1 MTITKHNLYNFC
13 LVLTFL
19 LPITIGAQ
27 ELRIFSKADFNL
39 IGNVK
44 KSTVITNYGKEE
56 FYFNKEGKLTKSI
69 TRYTDEDYS
78 ITYYKYSNN
87 EILEKRLEN
96 YRDGVF
102 DKNTSIA
109 HLYKIDTTEN
119 KKVTEKILTYSK
131 KFLDQYEYEFDAEN
145 RLKVIKRI
153 NDEEI
158 DETTIEYTVYGAEKE
173 QAYYLNGKLLKSIRE
188 SYKTNSKGEKLKTVL
203 TKEFIKGKPLKAEEV
218 VTKENGSIVSKDY
231 FTADA
236 AETKFVFRKKEVYT
250 YKKDNQV
257 IDKITV
263 KTAKKTYDVT
273 YLHQF
278 DGENGNWIKQV
289 ISPDNT
295 YITRKIQYYPEEVV
309 TEETIK
315 N

>member
-1 MTITKHNLYNFC
+1 M
-13 LVLTFL
+13 
-19 LPITIGAQ
+19 
-27 ELRIFSKADFNL
+27 
-39 IGNVK
+39 
-44 KSTVITNYGKEE
+44 
-56 FYFNKEGKLTKSI
+56 
-69 TRYTDEDYS
+69 
-78 ITYYKYSNN
+78 
-87 EILEKRLEN
+87 
-96 YRDGVF
+96 
-102 DKNTSIA
+102 
-109 HLYKIDTTEN
+109 
-119 KKVTEKILTYSK
+119 
-131 KFLDQYEYEFDAEN
+131 
-145 RLKVIKRI
+145 
-153 NDEEI
+153 
-158 DETTIEYTVYGAEKE
+158 
-173 QAYYLNGKLLKSIRE
+173 
-188 SYKTNSKGEKLKTVL
+188 L